1 VYGPEPD
8 KVDGLNIELQVGKPS
23 GSPFVNAYI
32 QGDPSVSEYFNGS
45 WLDPQSYRGMLESID
60 RRFDVDSRCRAL
72 EAMNTRCGVGQERLD
87 RWVEGAGMMV
97 TTGQQ
102 PGLMGG
108 PLYSLY
114 KGLTTVRLAQRL
126 EKILARPV
134 LPVFWIASE
143 DHDWEESDHTYLID
157 SANQLTH
164 IQAPNPGSNNRA
176 IHRVPLGPEVG
187 KLVKQLA
194 QLLPNSDFSDTYV
207 QLVRDAYTPEATLA
221 DGFHR
226 VLAAFFEPL
235 GVLFTDAAN
244 PALKATSKDV
254 LFTELNNA
262 EAHEEILR
270 EDAEKLE
277 KAGHGVQAPI
287 LEGGVNLFLEGP
299 EGRERLYRHAD
310 GFELH
315 RSGETV
321 TADEIRGRVEADP
334 LALSPNVLFRPL
346 VESTVFPVAS
356 YVAGPGELA
365 YYGQLKRLYE
375 AHDMRMPVLFPRHGV
390 TVVESKIRKVID
402 KFDLE
407 PDDLRRPYHE
417 LASEIAREEV
427 PEDVRRALGK
437 LKASISEGSG
447 ELMKA
452 ARTID
457 STLKGP
463 VTHARNAALSAFQD
477 AERKIVQSVKR
488 ENEIGLAQ
496 LEKAHLHLYPDGKP
510 QERVMNPL
518 YYLARYGS
526 AFIDELIDRFD
537 VDLADPTE

>member
-1 VYGPEPD
+1 M
-8 KVDGLNIELQVGKPS
+8 
-23 GSPFVNAYI
+23 NAYI
-32 QGDPSVSEYFNGS
+32 QGDSSVAEYFNGS
-45 WLDPQSYRGMLESID
+45 WLDPESYRGMLESID
-60 RRFDVDSRCRAL
+60 RRFDADARCRAL
-72 EAMNTRCGVGQERLD
+72 EAMNTRCGVGQDRLD
-87 RWVEGAGMMV
+87 HWVEEDGLMV

-126 EKILARPV
+126 EKVLDRPV

-157 SANQLTH
+157 GSNQLTH
-164 IQAPNPGSNNRA
+164 LQAPNPGSDNRA
-176 IHRVPLGPEVG
+176 IHRVPLGSDVG
-187 KLVKQLA
+187 QLVEQVA
-194 QLLPNSDFSDTYV
+194 QLLPNSKFSTTYV
-207 QLVRDAYTPEATLA
+207 DLVRDAYTPEATLA
-221 DGFHR
+221 DGFR
-226 VLAAFFEPL
+226 SVLAAFFEPL

-244 PALKATSKDV
+244 PALKAASKDV
-254 LFTELNNA
+254 LFAELNNA
-262 EAHEEILR
+262 EAHEAILR
-270 EDAEKLE
+270 QDAEKLE

-310 GFELH
+310 GFELR

-321 TADEIRGRVEADP
+321 TAEEIRERVEADP

-375 AHDMRMPVLFPRHGV
+375 AHSMRMPVLFPRHGV

-402 KFDLE
+402 KFNME

-417 LASEIAREEV
+417 IASEIARDEV
-427 PEDVRRALGK
+427 PADVRRALGQVRG
-437 LKASISEGSG
+437 SISEGS
-447 ELMKA
+447 EQLLKA
-452 ARTID
+452 ATTID

-496 LEKAHLHLYPDGKP
+496 LEKAQLHLFPDGKP
-510 QERVMNPL
+510 QERVLNPL
-518 YYLARYGS
+518 YYLARYGRD
-526 AFIDELIDRFD
+526 FITVLVDRFE